1 MWTESYLCSL
11 CVLPSHYFLPEPLG
25 DFLLLSLARPKVL
38 TLTCWGKITWLWL
51 NPTTERFDTGQGTCR
66 SFGLFLFLFLMSS
79 PLAFPPSVFI
89 VVPQGTPPLPPA
101 SCCDKCSWSQR
112 SHLLSRTIDLA
123 SWVSS
128 SLPQAMLS
136 RAPLRMSRFENS
148 EQKENL

>member
-1 MWTESYLCSL
+1 MDVNWKLPLFFVCFAKSLFSPWTIGGFSAAVTGS
-11 CVLPSHYFLPEPLG
+11 PQSSHLDMLG
-25 DFLLLSLARPKVL
+25 EDHLVV
-38 TLTCWGKITWLWL
+38 T
-51 NPTTERFDTGQGTCR
+51 NPTTEGFDTGQGTCG
-66 SFGLFLFLFLMSS
+66 SFGLFLFLMSS

-89 VVPQGTPPLPPA
+89 VVPQETPPLPPA

-136 RAPLRMSRFENS
+136 HAPLRMSRFENS